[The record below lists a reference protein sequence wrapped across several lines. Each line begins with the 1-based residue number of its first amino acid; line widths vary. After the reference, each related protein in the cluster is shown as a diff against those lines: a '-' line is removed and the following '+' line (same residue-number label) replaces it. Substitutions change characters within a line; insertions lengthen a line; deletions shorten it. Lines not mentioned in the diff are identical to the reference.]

1 MAKQA
6 KIIDCQ
12 CPCSPRSIGFRVAG
26 KNYTVY
32 AGNIRQMVPTA
43 RKGEVKARYL
53 PRPSVAAR
61 AVALQLVVKDIHGLD
76 VDFNRL
82 SARDF
87 LDKAIDHVRGLDKE
101 AAKGGVYM
109 ANAMTFFIP
118 NVKGIYPQIWSSDD
132 GVCRLMTDIS
142 DSYCTDRMD
151 AVRAICLWMSFQLQK
166 NKKHQPEK
174 QDQRLCGKL
183 GLTENKDATDEE
195 VH

>member
-26 KNYTVY
+26 KKYTVY

-43 RKGEVKARYL
+43 RKGEEKARYL

-82 SARDF
+82 STRDF
-87 LDKAIDHVRGLDKE
+87 LDKVINHVRGIDKE
-101 AAKGGVYM
+101 AAKGGVYT
-109 ANAMTFFIP
+109 ANAMVFFIP

-132 GVCRLMTDIS
+132 GACRAMTDIS

-151 AVRAICLWMSFQLQK
+151 AVRAACLWMSFQLQK
-166 NKKHQPEK
+166 NKKQQEN
-174 QDQRLCGKL
+174 QDRRLCANL
-183 GLTENKDATDEE
+183 GLTEKKDATDEKE